1 MVVPL
6 NLRKGV
12 NLGGQ
17 GTGKYQGGTGGG
29 KIVIRIY
36 YTKIYFQ

>member
-1 MVVPL
+1 MVVPIK
-6 NLRKGV
+6 LRKGV

-17 GTGKYQGGTGGG
+17 ETGSIREELGEEKA
-29 KIVIRIY
+29 VIRIY